1 MMLTF
6 QVKLHT
12 SLAMVAQI
20 RGTNRLQF
28 LPQMACKS
36 ECPVIQLTLLEG
48 EIGQYKK
55 KNYKIRLKHVNRL
68 LNLFKNIYLFSS
80 V

>member
-28 LPQMACKS
+28 LPQQACKS
-36 ECPVIQLTLLEG
+36 ECPLIQLTLLEG
-48 EIGQYKK
+48 EIGQYNKK
-55 KNYKIRLKHVNRL
+55 IKLKHVNRL
-68 LNLFKNIYLFSS
+68 EKNPFKNIFI
-80 V
+80 

>member
-28 LPQMACKS
+28 LPQQACKS

-48 EIGQYKK
+48 EIGQYNKK
-55 KNYKIRLKHVNRL
+55 LKLKHVNRL
-68 LNLFKNIYLFSS
+68 EKTRSKIYLFSS

>member
-1 MMLTF
+1 MMSTF

-28 LPQMACKS
+28 LPQQACKS

-55 KNYKIRLKHVNRL
+55 NLKIKLKHVNRL
-68 LNLFKNIYLFSS
+68 KKTCSKIYLFSS

>member
-55 KNYKIRLKHVNRL
+55 KKLQNKIETRKPTLKPVQKYI
-68 LNLFKNIYLFSS
+68 FI
-80 V
+80 

>member
-1 MMLTF
+1 MLTF

-28 LPQMACKS
+28 LPQQACKS
-36 ECPVIQLTLLEG
+36 ECPLIQLTLLEG
-48 EIGQYKK
+48 EIGQYNKK
-55 KNYKIRLKHVNRL
+55 IKLKHVNRL
-68 LNLFKNIYLFSS
+68 EKNPFKNIFI
-80 V
+80 